1 MPKIPLASWVDS
13 LVDWM
18 GDVFSGFFDAISF
31 IIENVVHL
39 FTDLF
44 MLPHPYLFIVILAVI
59 AYLLGRLPL
68 TLFTAIGFL
77 LIDNLGYWS
86 QTMSTLSLVITAAL
100 ISVILGV
107 PLGIWA
113 AYSKSASR
121 VIIPVLDFMQTM
133 PAFVYLLP
141 AVTFFSLG
149 VVPGVIA
156 SVIFAIP
163 PTIRLTRLGIMQVS
177 GELTEAADAFG
188 STSGQKLFKV
198 QLPLAMPTLMAGINQ
213 TIMLSLSMVV
223 IASMIGAQGI
233 GAEVYRAVTQLQIGK
248 GFEAGLAVV
257 ILAIVLDRF
266 TQNIFKSKK
275 RGA

>member
-13 LVDWM
+13 LVEWM
-18 GDVFSGFFDAISF
+18 GDVFSGFFDAIAF
-31 IIENVVHL
+31 IIENVVRL

-44 MLPHPYLFIVILAVI
+44 MPPHPYLFIVILAVI

-141 AVTFFSLG
+141 CRYILQLG
-149 VVPGVIA
+149 RGSRGYRFGYFRHSANDSPDPSWHYA
-156 SVIFAIP
+156 S
-163 PTIRLTRLGIMQVS
+163 IR
-177 GELTEAADAFG
+177 
-188 STSGQKLFKV
+188 
-198 QLPLAMPTLMAGINQ
+198 
-213 TIMLSLSMVV
+213 
-223 IASMIGAQGI
+223 
-233 GAEVYRAVTQLQIGK
+233 
-248 GFEAGLAVV
+248 
-257 ILAIVLDRF
+257 
-266 TQNIFKSKK
+266 
-275 RGA
+275 